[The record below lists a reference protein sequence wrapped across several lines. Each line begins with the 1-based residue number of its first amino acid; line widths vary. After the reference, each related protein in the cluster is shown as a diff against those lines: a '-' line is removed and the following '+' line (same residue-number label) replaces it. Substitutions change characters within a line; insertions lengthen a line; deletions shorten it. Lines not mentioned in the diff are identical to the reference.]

1 MLRRNNSIA
10 PSTGSSIQQQQDDAN
25 TKRKRMTLLA
35 PSTRQKYRTQQTA
48 KQHQSLKY
56 TLFSILTVLILFS
69 FYTLNKSSLYK
80 QLPDKLQLRAS
91 SVHSASKEEDAWI
104 DLKHVQ
110 KFNHDNIISDN
121 PSRYSHL
128 IVVAGHSVIIG
139 GNLRDAAQ
147 SDNLWYE
154 LEYQKGVGLPEAIV
168 NHIQAGIDVAFEDED
183 SSLLIFSGG
192 ETRADAGPS
201 DEGES
206 YYHTADALNL
216 WKGSVRSRTLT
227 EEFATDSFQNLMF
240 SLCRFH
246 EITGVYPLRV
256 TVVSFT
262 FKKHRFEQLHA
273 KALHLPDFRYV
284 GVDSEKTDL
293 EASRKGEMENAVR
306 YFEKD
311 PYGCFT
317 SELQQKRE
325 MRNPFR
331 RTPGY
336 SLSCPEMKELL
347 NWCEPQIIP
356 KEKVPW

>member
-1 MLRRNNSIA
+1 MLRRNNSTA
-10 PSTGSSIQQQQDDAN
+10 PSTGSDDAN
-25 TKRKRMTLLA
+25 TNNKNLKNLPTKKKTMTLLA
-35 PSTRQKYRTQQTA
+35 PSTRQKYRTPQTT

-56 TLFSILTVLILFS
+56 TLFSILTVLLLFS

-91 SVHSASKEEDAWI
+91 LTDKEDAWI

-154 LEYQKGVGLPEAIV
+154 FEYQKGVGLPEAIV
-168 NHIQAGIDVAFEDED
+168 NHIQAGIDVAFDDED
-183 SSLLIFSGG
+183 SLLIFSGG

-206 YYHTADALNL
+206 YYHVADALNL
-216 WKGSVRSRTLT
+216 WKGSVRARTLI

-256 TVVSFT
+256 TMVSFT

-284 GVDSEKTDL
+284 GLDSEKTDL

-317 SELQQKRE
+317 NELQQKRE

-336 SLSCPEMKELL
+336 LLSCPEMKELL

-356 KEKVPW
+356 KENVPW